1 MDRVPGYPM
10 RPGLRIGFG
19 IALGAAALALGG
31 CGGGSDGK
39 SDQTRTADRPIS
51 RPPPPTVV
59 AHRLGPGHVE
69 PGRQSLPA
77 RPCSTIGRD
86 GTTTIPIFS
95 ESGPCAR
102 VSPGERLAFLNDTG
116 IGPGHEGAV
125 TIRVSVGDY
134 KLRIAPQG
142 KGLVRAPV
150 ETYLGRG
157 SHGVRVAGAP
167 GPTVLLLPPDCAIR
181 PPVAPG
187 EELCFR

>member
-1 MDRVPGYPM
+1 M
-10 RPGLRIGFG
+10 RAGLRIGLG
-19 IALGAAALALGG
+19 IALGAAALALGS
-31 CGGGSDGK
+31 CGGDAGGTT
-39 SDQTRTADRPIS
+39 DQAGTTERPIS

-59 AHRLGPGHVE
+59 ARRLGPTRVE

-102 VSPGERLAFLNDTG
+102 VSPGERLAFVNETG
-116 IGPGHEGAV
+116 IGPRHAGAV
-125 TIRVSVGDY
+125 TIRVSIGNY
-134 KLRIAPQG
+134 ELRIAPQG
-142 KGLVRAPV
+142 KGLVRPPV

-157 SHGVRVAGAP
+157 SHRVRTAGAP
-167 GPTVLLLPPDCAIR
+167 GATVLLLPPDCAIR
-181 PPVAPG
+181 PPAEPG

>member
-1 MDRVPGYPM
+1 M
-10 RPGLRIGFG
+10 RAGLRIGFG
-19 IALGAAALALGG
+19 IALGAVALALGG
-31 CGGGSDGK
+31 CGGGSG
-39 SDQTRTADRPIS
+39 DQAQTLKAPIS
-51 RPPPPTVV
+51 RPTPPTVV
-59 AHRLGPGHVE
+59 AHRLGPARVE
-69 PGRQSLPA
+69 PGEQSLPA

-95 ESGPCAR
+95 EAGPCAR
-102 VSPGERLAFLNDTG
+102 VSPGERLAFVNETG

-134 KLRIAPQG
+134 QLRLAPQG

-157 SHGVRVAGAP
+157 SHPVRTAGAP
-167 GPTVLLLPPDCAIR
+167 GATVLLLPPDCAIR
-181 PPVAPG
+181 PPVKPG